1 MQIIKATDKE
11 LDLVMKSRFE
21 MLRVVNHLSDH
32 AGFEES
38 FQSASRDFF
47 HNADQTTILA
57 LEDESK
63 EVIGCASICYL
74 TLMPTFDH
82 PTGKRAHIMNVY
94 TREGYRRQGIA
105 ARMLELLL
113 DEAQKRGV
121 TEISLDA
128 TSEGRPLYERCGFVP
143 AAEGMVLNL

>member
-1 MQIIKATDKE
+1 MQIMKATDKE

-47 HNADQTTILA
+47 QNADQTTILA

-74 TLMPTFDH
+74 TLIPTFAEI
-82 PTGKRAHIMNVY
+82 PYPEIWKSSCRSFP
-94 TREGYRRQGIA
+94 
-105 ARMLELLL
+105 
-113 DEAQKRGV
+113 
-121 TEISLDA
+121 ISLA
-128 TSEGRPLYERCGFVP
+128 FVLGNKIP
-143 AAEGMVLNL
+143 PPIPSVKFN